1 MQKGTKYA
9 LLCAAVPFI
18 TLAFALPLIN
28 RIEPLILG
36 LPFVLFW
43 IILWVA
49 LTPVVTNVGFGAC
62 RCQELADLSPIA
74 EQRPDVRSNLKP
86 AG

>member
-18 TLAFALPLIN
+18 TLALALPLVN
-28 RIEPLILG
+28 RLEPFILG

-49 LTPVVTNVGFGAC
+49 LTPLALFAAYLCEKKLNSP
-62 RCQELADLSPIA
+62 ELED
-74 EQRPDVRSNLKP
+74 EE
-86 AG
+86 

>member
-49 LTPVVTNVGFGAC
+49 LTPVALLAAYLCEKKFNLP
-62 RCQELADLSPIA
+62 ELEDK
-74 EQRPDVRSNLKP
+74 E
-86 AG
+86 

>member
-9 LLCAAVPFI
+9 LLFGAIPFI
-18 TLAFALPLIN
+18 TLALALPFIN
-28 RIEPLILG
+28 RVEPFILG

-49 LTPVVTNVGFGAC
+49 LTPLALFGAYQC
-62 RCQELADLSPIA
+62 EKKF
-74 EQRPDVRSNLKP
+74 NLP
-86 AG
+86 ESEDEE